1 MAPAAQ
7 RILLGGDLPLAA
19 STPQAHMQPGHAFLH
34 YESPFQ
40 TVDMRTSPPPAPSP
54 SLPSCMSHLLALL
67 SPPLP
72 GRSHPSTL
80 PAAACILA
88 FLGLVLLF
96 LCGAIAKRVCM
107 NLLRRRQQRRRGN
120 QRLGGGGVDDDDNG
134 GGSDGRVVMG
144 DDKGESG
151 LWRVRRDRV
160 SLAGEEGEKG
170 EGREREMDEEAYAGL
185 IPPEDSASGHLPGHL
200 RI

>member
-1 MAPAAQ
+1 MS
-7 RILLGGDLPLAA
+7 A

-40 TVDMRTSPPPAPSP
+40 TVDMRTSPLPAPPAPPSS
-54 SLPSCMSHLLALL
+54 SLPSCVSHLIRQIALL
-67 SPPLP
+67 SPPRP
-72 GRSHPSTL
+72 GPSHPSAL
-80 PAAACILA
+80 PAAACVLA

-96 LCGAIAKRVCM
+96 LCGVIAKRVCM
-107 NLLRRRQQRRRGN
+107 DLLRRRRGN
-120 QRLGGGGVDDDDNG
+120 QRLGGGVDDDDNG
-134 GGSDGRVVMG
+134 GGGDGWVIMG

-151 LWRVRRDRV
+151 LWRVRRNRV

-170 EGREREMDEEAYAGL
+170 EDWECEMEDEACAGVK
-185 IPPEDSASGHLPGHL
+185 PPEDKPFGYLPGHL